1 MKYDCELIQD
11 LLSLYEEDLCSA
23 ASRKA
28 VEEHLQACAH
38 CRGLTAHLPIEAPE
52 DSHAADRAVK
62 QSIHK
67 VRRHWLI
74 SLLAAMLIVPV
85 LLLTINQFR
94 GCGLC
99 FTNPDEV
106 LTAWQFMHALETRD
120 WEKAAGMHN
129 FAADYKSIIDALSL
143 DVSNWSPDP
152 QQAQEFQ
159 RLTQEDIGWV
169 ADLTEDEF
177 IEEMT
182 RRYTDDLRTL
192 DETVTFDCTGYRGCD
207 VFGYGDG
214 QAGWRVSFAVTV
226 TQNGKT
232 EDTELQIRLTDGK
245 IDSVGF
251 YSNGIQWL
259 DTIERAL
266 YPSAHAGY

>member
-11 LLSLYEEDLCSA
+11 LLPLYEEELCSP
-23 ASRKA
+23 ASRRA
-28 VEEHLQACAH
+28 VEEHLQECAH
-38 CRGLTAHLPIEAPE
+38 CRALTAHLPIEAPK
-52 DSHAADRAVK
+52 DDPAAEQAVK
-62 QSIHK
+62 QSIKK
-67 VRRHWLI
+67 VRRHWLA
-74 SLLAAMLIVPV
+74 SLLAAVLIVPV

-106 LTAWQFMHALETRD
+106 VTAWRFLRALETRD

-129 FAADYKSIIDALSL
+129 FAADYQRIIDALSL
-143 DVSNWSPDP
+143 DVSAWSSDP
-152 QQAQEFQ
+152 EQAQELH
-159 RLTQEDIGWV
+159 RLTHEDIGWV

-192 DETVTFDCTGYRGCD
+192 GETVTFDCTGYRGC
-207 VFGYGDG
+207 VIHGYNDG
-214 QAGWRVSFAVTV
+214 QAGWQVSFAITV

-245 IDSVGF
+245 IDSVRI
-251 YSNGIQWL
+251 YANGIQWL